1 MAEEYDHKTHKR
13 KRPYDTVKPI
23 ADKLGLKV
31 DTSCEVDDAKCVRRK
46 VERYARKGGK
56 GNVVI
61 CWKHSMLHKIAH
73 ELGAKKTDKYP
84 DDRYDIM
91 WTLHHNRLI
100 EKESEH
106 CPGLDPKKSSKHDPD
121 LEIHPESSREE
132 EDEDE
137 DDEDLEE
144 EEDEL
149 ELDWLF
155 GQGMDQVRLEDLD

>member
-1 MAEEYDHKTHKR
+1 
-13 KRPYDTVKPI
+13 
-23 ADKLGLKV
+23 
-31 DTSCEVDDAKCVRRK
+31 
-46 VERYARKGGK
+46 
-56 GNVVI
+56 
-61 CWKHSMLHKIAH
+61 MLHKIAH
-73 ELGAKKTDKYP
+73 ELGAKKTTKYP

-106 CPGLDPKKSSKHDPD
+106 CPGLDPKKSGKHDPD
-121 LEIHPESSREE
+121 LEIHPESDLDEEE

-137 DDEDLEE
+137 DLDE

-155 GQGMDQVRLEDLD
+155 GQGMDQVRLADLD